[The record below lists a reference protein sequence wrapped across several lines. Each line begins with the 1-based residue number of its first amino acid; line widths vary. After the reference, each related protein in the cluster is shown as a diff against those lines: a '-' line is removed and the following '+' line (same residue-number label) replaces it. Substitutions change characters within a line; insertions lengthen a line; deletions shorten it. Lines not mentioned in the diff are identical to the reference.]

1 MSSLH
6 ITFKNWHLNRRD
18 RAHTTIDM
26 PSSVQQL
33 HRILQTEFREYT
45 WPDEY
50 QVFFKKN
57 NVHIQLK
64 TTDDLKY
71 VMRHDAAIIV
81 VNLDPC

>member
-18 RAHTTIDM
+18 RAHATIDM

-50 QVFFKKN
+50 QVFFKKKQRAYPTEN
-57 NVHIQLK
+57 HRRFEI
-64 TTDDLKY
+64 
-71 VMRHDAAIIV
+71 RHAS
-81 VNLDPC
+81 